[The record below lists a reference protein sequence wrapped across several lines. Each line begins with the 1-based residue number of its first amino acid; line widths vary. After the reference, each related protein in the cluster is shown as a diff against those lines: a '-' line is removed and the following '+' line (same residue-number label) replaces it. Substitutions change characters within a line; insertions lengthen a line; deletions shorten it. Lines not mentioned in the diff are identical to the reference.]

1 VPVVALLVGI
11 DRWAGA
17 GGGRKRTL
25 AGWVKPAARILALW
39 GLAMTLVVFVLW
51 PALWVEPLRTM
62 SSVLLRGLAHA
73 LPKAGTPGAT
83 DSSLFPQGEFGAKY
97 WTFYLLTYL
106 WRSTPVVLA
115 GICLAAF
122 AWAKKHPNLR
132 SPAMRTVLLGLL
144 LFTLVFAGTITLS
157 KQKADRYLLPVYPPL
172 MVIAGLGWAYLARLL
187 WERRHA
193 YTACAITL
201 AALGI
206 QAAFA
211 LNSSPYYFSY
221 YNPLMGGG
229 RAALEV
235 IPVGWG
241 EGLDQAAS
249 YLNQKPNA
257 SRLKVST
264 YHASGCF
271 SYYFDGR
278 VRDIPPLSELPE
290 ERWQRF
296 IESDY
301 AVIYIT
307 QWQRQAPPQVL
318 AYVSALQPEHTIWIN
333 GLEYARI
340 YKLH

>member
-1 VPVVALLVGI
+1 
-11 DRWAGA
+11 
-17 GGGRKRTL
+17 
-25 AGWVKPAARILALW
+25 
-39 GLAMTLVVFVLW
+39 
-51 PALWVEPLRTM
+51 
-62 SSVLLRGLAHA
+62 
-73 LPKAGTPGAT
+73 
-83 DSSLFPQGEFGAKY
+83 
-97 WTFYLLTYL
+97 
-106 WRSTPVVLA
+106 
-115 GICLAAF
+115 
-122 AWAKKHPNLR
+122 
-132 SPAMRTVLLGLL
+132 
-144 LFTLVFAGTITLS
+144 
-157 KQKADRYLLPVYPPL
+157 
-172 MVIAGLGWAYLARLL
+172 
-187 WERRHA
+187 
-193 YTACAITL
+193 
-201 AALGI
+201 
-206 QAAFA
+206 
-211 LNSSPYYFSY
+211 
-221 YNPLMGGG
+221 MGGG

-271 SYYFDGR
+271 SYYFDGG
-278 VRDIPPLSELPE
+278 VRDIPPLSELSE